1 MVRIRYSFLVKIAAL
16 FFFALFIIPSLLKL
30 FNGSSQPSSFDE
42 NGDSEMGMG
51 IRPRKPRVG
60 EDKPNVG
67 IDDQKIPSRIGLV
80 IKFIYFFLLS
90 RKKN

>member
-30 FNGSSQPSSFDE
+30 FNGSSSQPSSFDE

-51 IRPRKPRVG
+51 IRPRKPLLG

-80 IKFIYFFLLS
+80 INFINLFH
-90 RKKN
+90 

>member
-30 FNGSSQPSSFDE
+30 FNGSSSQPSSFDE

-51 IRPRKPRVG
+51 IIPRKPRG
-60 EDKPNVG
+60 ENVG

-80 IKFIYFFLLS
+80 INFINLFH
-90 RKKN
+90 